1 MKHTLFFLCLLFL
14 LCLRPIYGSV
24 VTISVGENLLF
35 DELLTTINHRLN
47 ESRLLDSIHSL
58 NDRGNNFQAHFQYQ
72 SAVEAHFKAMEYA
85 QASQDTSLL
94 ICTLNHIGTDLRL
107 AGAPMQSARY
117 HQQALALSKQVP
129 YDVESRVNTMEQLG
143 LVYLSLREYKRALTL
158 FQTGYALVDSMHLE
172 THRAR
177 GLYHIGTTHLGL
189 NQVDTALCYY
199 RESLARNRKKKCL
212 SGIGMCKYSLGNI
225 YLQQGKTQQG
235 LVMMYE
241 ALDTLRM
248 SKDLYNQLI
257 VETSLL
263 STLLKLNKTDEAS
276 HFLSAMIDASLYN
289 QSFNYHYLLLDLKV
303 RLYKQQKKY
312 RQALLV
318 KEQVLNFRDSVMVNR
333 DNLSILEL
341 LHQYEQQQLDNQ
353 ISALEAQHDMVLQ
366 NRRYTRYLFMT
377 ICAFL
382 LLLSIGSLYSY
393 YIKRRLNKEL
403 MLLAKLKTR
412 FFNNLSHELRT
423 PLTLIQ
429 GPLEEIK
436 KPHTE
441 EQYKQFLNL
450 ARHNVRR
457 LQFLV
462 NQLLLLGKVDAH
474 QFKVHIVP
482 MDLAKQLTA
491 ITQNFQLYAQMEKH
505 PYAVQLDE
513 TGLIYGD
520 KEIIEI
526 ILSNLISNAF
536 KYSPSDD
543 EVVIKGKNQ
552 DTFYRLEVIN
562 KAPQITQEDIV
573 HLFDRFYS
581 LGGDFRTSTGIGLS
595 VVHEL
600 AILYGSPISAVIDA
614 DHRIHFQ
621 IDIPFFDEQIACHKI
636 PSTVDQSV
644 QSATSPTKKVRS
656 AASPEQIVPIE
667 VDFSVENSH
676 NHLDQLTVLVVEDD
690 PDMRRYINMCFDGH
704 FNVLE
709 ARDGLEGL
717 TSAKANSPDLILSDI
732 MMPRM
737 SGLELCDALKK
748 DLLTS
753 HIPIIL
759 LTALTGDE
767 NELRALHAHAND
779 FICKSFSAETLLN
792 KVTNMLQTIAE
803 LKERFA
809 KEIWI
814 EPLQVSIHGGDDPF
828 VELLEKVIHH
838 DIFDPEFS
846 VDRFCEI
853 GGLSKS
859 QLYRKIKSCIG
870 CTPLEFIKQ
879 VRIKQASRLLKKSKK
894 SISDIAFQCGFSDA
908 SYFSRVFKE
917 WTGISPSEYR
927 EQH

>member
-1 MKHTLFFLCLLFL
+1 MKHALFFLCLLFL
-14 LCLRPIYGSV
+14 FCLRPMYGSV
-24 VTISVGENLLF
+24 VTMSVGENLLV
-35 DELLTTINHRLN
+35 DKLLTTINRRLN
-47 ESRLLDSIHSL
+47 DSELLDSIHYL
-58 NDRGNNFQAHFQYQ
+58 NDRGNRYQAHFQYP

-143 LVYLSLREYKRALTL
+143 LVYLALQKYKCALSI

-177 GLYHIGTTHLGL
+177 GLYHIGTTYLGL

-199 RESLARNRKKKCL
+199 RESLARNRKRKCL

-225 YLQQGKTQQG
+225 YLQQAKPQQG

-248 SKDLYNQLI
+248 SKDLYNQLV
-257 VETSLL
+257 VETSLF
-263 STLLKLNKTDEAS
+263 SALLKLNKTDEAS

-289 QSFNYHYLLLDLKV
+289 QSFDYHYLLFDLKAQ
-303 RLYKQQKKY
+303 LYKQQKKY

-318 KEQVLNFRDSVMVNR
+318 KEQGVNFRDRAMAVR
-333 DNLSILEL
+333 GDLSILEL
-341 LHQYEQQQLDNQ
+341 LNHYEKQQLGEQ
-353 ISALEAQHDMVLQ
+353 ISKLEVKHAMALQ
-366 NRRYTRYLFMT
+366 NKRYTRYLFVT
-377 ICAFL
+377 VCAFL

-393 YIKRRLNKEL
+393 YIKRKLTNEL
-403 MLLAKLKTR
+403 MLLSKLKTR
-412 FFNNLSHELRT
+412 FFNNISHELRT

-474 QFKVHIVP
+474 QFKVHIAP
-482 MDLAKQLTA
+482 IDLAKHLTA
-491 ITQNFQLYAQMEKH
+491 ITRNFQLYAEMEKH

-513 TGLIYGD
+513 TGTIYGD

-543 EVVIKGKNQ
+543 EVVIKGKKQ

-581 LGGDFRTSTGIGLS
+581 LGGEFRTSTGIGLS

-600 AILYGSPISAVIDA
+600 SILYGSPIRATVDEA
-614 DHRIHFQ
+614 HRIHFQ
-621 IDIPFFDEQIACHKI
+621 IDIPFFDEQMAWHKI
-636 PSTVDQSV
+636 SSAVDQSV
-644 QSATSPTKKVRS
+644 PEATSPMKKARS
-656 AASPEQIVPIE
+656 AASPEQIVPLE
-667 VDFSVENSH
+667 VNLSVENSH

-717 TSAKANSPDLILSDI
+717 ASAKANNPDLILSDI

-767 NELRALHAHAND
+767 NEQRGLHAHAND
-779 FICKSFSAETLLN
+779 FISKSFSAEALLN

-846 VDRFCEI
+846 VERFCEI
-853 GGLSKS
+853 GRLSKS

-879 VRIKQASRLLKKSKK
+879 VRIKQASHMLKNSKK

-927 EQH
+927 EQP